1 MDRKIRHRI
10 IYEFAWLLGIIV
22 ASAVIEYTILELFD
36 LHPILSVKI
45 QGFIGLIIIAYGI
58 RMIARMG
65 KKGMIVF
72 VDDDEHNPPGNNE
85 EHSNP

>member
-1 MDRKIRHRI
+1 MTHKLRHKIV
-10 IYEFAWLLGIIV
+10 YEIVWLVGIIMI
-22 ASAVIEYTILELFD
+22 SAAIEYAIIELFD

-45 QGFIGLIIIAYGI
+45 QGFIGLLIIAYGI

-72 VDDDEHNPPGNNE
+72 VDDDEHSHHGNNE
-85 EHSNP
+85 K